1 TTKSRGTG
9 LGLPIARQI
18 VEAHH
23 GNLSLTSDGVS
34 ETTFVVDLP
43 TTAAP
48 ITARPAREETLRGER
63 G

>member
-1 TTKSRGTG
+1 M
-9 LGLPIARQI
+9 
-18 VEAHH
+18 EAHH

-34 ETTFVVDLP
+34 EATFVVDLP